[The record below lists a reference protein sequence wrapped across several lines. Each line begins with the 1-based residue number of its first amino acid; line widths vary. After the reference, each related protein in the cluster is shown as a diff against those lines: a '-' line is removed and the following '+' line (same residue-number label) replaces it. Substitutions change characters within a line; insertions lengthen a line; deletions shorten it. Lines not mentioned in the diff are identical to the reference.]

1 MKIAMISEHASPLAV
16 PGAVDA
22 GGQNVHVG
30 ALAREIAGLG
40 HEVTVYT
47 RKDREDVPDIV
58 EIGPGLTVVHV
69 PAGPAAPISKDEIL
83 PWIPDFG
90 AWLRD
95 RWVFDRPDVVHSH
108 FWMSGVAALEAAE
121 QVRAPVVHTYHALG
135 SVKRRHQGPADA
147 SPRDR
152 IKAEASIGRRADAI
166 IATCH
171 DEVDELIRMRVPRTS
186 TRVVPCGVDTAA
198 FNHHVAPRE
207 RPSRPRLLSVSRL
220 VRRKGVDTSIE
231 ALRRLPDV
239 ELVVAGGPAASELH
253 RDAEVT
259 RLRWIAA
266 QAGVGDRVR
275 FIGRIGRSELPSLMR
290 SAAALV
296 SVPWYEPFGM
306 VALEGMA
313 CGVPVVASAVGGQKE
328 TVVNGVTGL
337 LVPPRHPRALA
348 KALRTLLDDPVR
360 RTAYGIAGADRAKVR
375 YGWGRIASETLAVYD
390 EVLSARRIGNEGA
403 VVIGAGPAPVRGRRQ
418 R

>member
-47 RKDREDVPDIV
+47 RRDHENTPQTV
-58 EIGPGLTVVHV
+58 ELGPGLTVVHV
-69 PAGPAAPISKDEIL
+69 PAGPAVPISKDEIL

-95 RWVFDRPDVVHSH
+95 RWTVDRPDVVHSH

-121 QVRAPVVHTYHALG
+121 RAHVPVVHTYHALG
-135 SVKRRHQGPADA
+135 VVKRRHQGPADA

-152 IKAEASIGRRADAI
+152 IRAEGSIGRRADAI

-171 DEVDELIRMRVPRTS
+171 DEVDELIRMRVPRRS
-186 TRVVPCGVDTAA
+186 ARVVPCGVDTAV
-198 FNHHVAPRE
+198 FNHHVEPRE
-207 RPSRPRLLSVSRL
+207 RPSRTRLLSVGRL
-220 VRRKGVDTSIE
+220 VRRKGVETSIE
-231 ALRRLPDV
+231 ALRHLPDV

-266 QAGVGDRVR
+266 RAGVSDRVR
-275 FIGRIGRSELPSLMR
+275 FIGRVGRAELPSLMR

-328 TVVNGVTGL
+328 TVVNGVTGV
-337 LVPPRHPRALA
+337 LVPPRHPLALA
-348 KALRTLLDDPVR
+348 KALRGLLDDGVR

-375 YGWGRIASETLAVYD
+375 YGWRRIASETLAVYD
-390 EVLSARRIGNEGA
+390 EVLAARGLERSLS
-403 VVIGAGPAPVRGRRQ
+403 
-418 R
+418 

>member
-1 MKIAMISEHASPLAV
+1 
-16 PGAVDA
+16 
-22 GGQNVHVG
+22 VG
-30 ALAREIAGLG
+30 ALAREIARLG

-47 RKDREDVPDIV
+47 RRDREDVPQTV
-58 EIGPGLTVVHV
+58 ELERGLTVVHV
-69 PAGPAAPISKDEIL
+69 PAGPATPISKDEIL

-95 RWVFDRPDVVHSH
+95 RWVYDRPDVVHSH

-121 QVRAPVVHTYHALG
+121 QARVPVVHTYHALG

-152 IKAEASIGRRADAI
+152 IQAEASIGRQADAI

-171 DEVDELIRMRVPRTS
+171 DEVDELIRMRVPRRS
-186 TRVVPCGVDTAA
+186 ARVVPCGVDTAV
-198 FNHHVAPRE
+198 FNYHVTPRE
-207 RPSRPRLLSVSRL
+207 RPSRTRLLSVGRL
-220 VRRKGVDTSIE
+220 VRRKGVETSIE
-231 ALRRLPDV
+231 ALRHLPDV
-239 ELVVAGGPAASELH
+239 ELVIAGGPAASELH

-266 QAGVGDRVR
+266 QAGVSDRVR
-275 FIGRIGRSELPSLMR
+275 FIGRVGRSELPSFMR

-328 TVVNGVTGL
+328 TVVNGVTGV

-348 KALRTLLDDPVR
+348 KALRALLDDPVR
-360 RTAYGIAGADRAKVR
+360 RTAYGIAGADRAMVR
-375 YGWGRIASETLAVYD
+375 YGWGRIASETLAVYG
-390 EVLSARRIGNEGA
+390 EVLSARSLERSA
-403 VVIGAGPAPVRGRRQ
+403 S
-418 R
+418 